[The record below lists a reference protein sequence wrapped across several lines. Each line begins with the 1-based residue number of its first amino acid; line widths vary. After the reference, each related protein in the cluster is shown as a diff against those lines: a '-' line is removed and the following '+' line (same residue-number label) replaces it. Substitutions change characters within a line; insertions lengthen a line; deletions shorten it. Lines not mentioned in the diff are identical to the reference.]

1 MNVLILMSVLKDPA
15 LVLMDDVSTQRE
27 AISVS
32 VSQVMKHLLMEQSAQ
47 ITGGVFATREL

>member
-1 MNVLILMSVLKDPA
+1 MSVPKDPA
-15 LVLMDDVSTQRE
+15 PVVMDDVSTQRE

-32 VSQVMKHLLMEQSAQ
+32 VSQVMKHLLTEQSAQ